1 MVIFFPSENSE
12 NTFWDL
18 RLHHLTSNFSQWYI
32 MTIWR
37 YVLTIQS
44 HHLPEIWKWMIQ
56 KYCHNVT
63 LAKVANSFEEVF
75 WHPKVTNSKNI
86 LQKLFHPRY
95 ISPIHFY
102 IPPTMFSFLWRQ
114 CAVIF
119 FSLSKFIS
127 FFNVRLYKTC
137 PCLILMILSQ
147 FYQDFIQTKFG
158 INLNKIVLILIL
170 SSLHLV

>member
-1 MVIFFPSENSE
+1 
-12 NTFWDL
+12 
-18 RLHHLTSNFSQWYI
+18 
-32 MTIWR
+32 
-37 YVLTIQS
+37 
-44 HHLPEIWKWMIQ
+44 MIQ
-56 KYCHNVT
+56 KYCHDFT
-63 LAKVANSFEEVF
+63 LTKIANNFVGVF
-75 WHPKVTNSKNI
+75 WHPKVPNSNNF
-86 LQKLFHPRY
+86 LQKLFHPRC

-137 PCLILMILSQ
+137 PCLIFIRLSK

-158 INLNKIVLILIL
+158 INLNKRIALIIIL
-170 SSLHLV
+170 SSLYLVKIWFRIKKTFWINPFYAKVWIN